1 MRMNSFSAFWAGLIA
16 LISLSF
22 AGFSASALPHDSGHA
37 RVELISDHVSVVPGQ
52 TVRAA
57 LVLELDDHWHV
68 YWKNA
73 GDSGLPTEII
83 WDDTSGVTA
92 GEFNWPA
99 PFPQPLDILMNYGYE
114 DELIL
119 PFDLVI
125 PEDAVGSVTM
135 SGLATFLICAD
146 ICIPEDAPIRLD
158 LWISDTPELN
168 TDRAEVFQRVD
179 AQLPMAFEGDAAI
192 DRSSDPWKL
201 SIESDIVRAAFE
213 ADIANVRFFP
223 TDHQILHPPE
233 QPVSIGPNGIT
244 LELQSSGRSR
254 VPDNI
259 EGVLV
264 VEDIDANRIAFD
276 LTAPVGDVIAG
287 TSGTA
292 LAGGASSPSS
302 SAPPLSFSGLL
313 AILGG
318 ALLGGIILNLMP
330 CVLPVLFIKARS
342 ILSLAGSNEMGEVR
356 AHGLFYTAGVIT
368 CFLGFGVILV
378 ALRSAGESA
387 GLGFQLQ
394 YPIVIAGLSLLMFI
408 LGLNMLGWFSF
419 GSSLMGVGS
428 NLAERGGH
436 QGAFFTGLLAAFVG
450 APCIGP
456 FLGAAVGA
464 AVNQPLHIVLLVFF
478 TLGLGMALPFLLV
491 SLVPGIAKY
500 LPKPGGWMERLKQFF
515 AFPLFLTAIWL
526 LWVLANQSG
535 ADAVALVGLVA
546 VGLTF
551 AIWLLK
557 TSPEKGT
564 GRKVSLGVAL
574 VVTLV
579 SLIIPAQM
587 LMGPVGNYAQAG
599 SAGGAHAGYDGEWS
613 PQTVA
618 DLRAEGQ
625 GVFVDFTASWCVTCQ
640 VNKRTTLFGDRVQNA
655 LDDQNVSLLI
665 ADWTSRDDQIAE
677 ELARHGR
684 AGVPLYLYYAPGA
697 DEPAVLPQIL
707 SPSIVID
714 TISQ

>member
-1 MRMNSFSAFWAGLIA
+1 MRMNSFSAFFAGLMA
-16 LISLSF
+16 LLSLSLM
-22 AGFSASALPHDSGHA
+22 GVSASALPADSGHA
-37 RVELISDHVSVVPGQ
+37 RVELISDHISVTPGQ

-83 WDDTSGVTA
+83 WDDTSGVEA
-92 GEFNWPA
+92 GDFSWPA
-99 PFPQPLDILMNYGYE
+99 PYPQPLDILMNYGYQ

-119 PFDLVI
+119 PFDLTI
-125 PEDAVGSVTM
+125 PEDAADSVTM
-135 SGLATFLICAD
+135 TGLATFLICDD

-168 TDRAEVFQRVD
+168 TDRADVFNRVD
-179 AQLPMAFEGDAAI
+179 AQLPIALDGDAVI
-192 DRSSDPWKL
+192 DRSGAPWKL
-201 SIESDIVRAAFE
+201 SVESDVVRAAFE
-213 ADIANVRFFP
+213 ADIESVRFFP

-233 QPVSIGPNGIT
+233 QSVSIGEAGIT
-244 LELQSSGRSR
+244 LELQSAGRSR
-254 VPDNI
+254 VPDAI

-264 VEDIDANRIAFD
+264 IEDTDANRIAFEF
-276 LTAPVGDVIAG
+276 TAPEGDVLAG
-287 TSGTA
+287 TSGAA
-292 LAGGASSPSS
+292 LAGNASEASS
-302 SAPPLSFSGLL
+302 AAPLSFGGLM

-342 ILSLAGSNEMGEVR
+342 ILSLAGSDEMGVIR
-356 AHGLFYTAGVIT
+356 AHGLYYTAGVIT
-368 CFLGFGVILV
+368 CFLGFGAILV
-378 ALRSAGESA
+378 ALRAAGESA

-394 YPIVIAGLSLLMFI
+394 YPIVIAGLSILMFL

-419 GSSLMGVGS
+419 GGSLMGVGG

-515 AFPLFLTAIWL
+515 AFPLFLTSVWL
-526 LWVLANQSG
+526 LWVLASQAG
-535 ADAVALVGLVA
+535 ADAVALVCIASVFI
-546 VGLTF
+546 VF
-551 AIWLLK
+551 AIWLIK
-557 TSPEKGT
+557 MAPEKGT
-564 GRKVSLGVAL
+564 WRMASLGLAL
-574 VVTLV
+574 VVGLGA
-579 SLIIPAQM
+579 LIIPAR
-587 LMGPVGNYAQAG
+587 LLGTVEGYTSTAT
-599 SAGGAHAGYDGEWS
+599 AGGAHAGYDGEWS
-613 PQTVA
+613 PQAVA
-618 DLRAEGQ
+618 DLRSEGQ
-625 GVFVDFTASWCVTCQ
+625 GVLVDFTASWCVTCQ
-640 VNKRTTLFGDRVQNA
+640 VNKRTTLLTDRVQTA
-655 LDDQNVSLLI
+655 LDDQNVALLI
-665 ADWTSRDDQIAE
+665 ADWTSRDDQIGD

-684 AGVPLYLYYAPGA
+684 AGVPLYLYYAAG
-697 DEPAVLPQIL
+697 EETPAVLPQIL
-707 SPSIVID
+707 SPSVVIES
-714 TISQ
+714 ISR